1 MVPYA
6 CLGII
11 QNLPT
16 LCKAATDLERERE
29 VEGSGLGSEGRRPS
43 SVVKAK
49 TFKASLSLS
58 QSQMR
63 MGKALELRNKDGS
76 GPQNLT

>member
-16 LCKAATDLERERE
+16 VCKAATDLERERE

-43 SVVKAK
+43 SVVESKNFQGFA
-49 TFKASLSLS
+49 LSLAITNENGES
-58 QSQMR
+58 AGAQ
-63 MGKALELRNKDGS
+63 K
-76 GPQNLT
+76 